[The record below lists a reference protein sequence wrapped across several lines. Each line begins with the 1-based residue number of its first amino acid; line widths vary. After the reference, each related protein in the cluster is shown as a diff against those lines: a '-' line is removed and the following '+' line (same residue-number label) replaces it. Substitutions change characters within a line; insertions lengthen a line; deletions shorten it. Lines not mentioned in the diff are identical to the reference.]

1 MGSERTIDLVFENTA
16 SREAS
21 YQLFDL
27 LVKSVHEKAKQKQL
41 SQYRN
46 ALVVKKRNKYSDF
59 MAAIKM
65 SRALMSQA
73 GVRVNLVLPHGLK
86 EPRNLR
92 LLHGGR
98 LVPTTLSFE
107 EVRSSPPC
115 LMKIETA
122 VQYARFFVP
131 VAGIPEGAVVA
142 QTNASSASCPV
153 CVKSRNVHSAFRWTI
168 WCSKRS
174 ATGRSLRCGRCRR

>member
-1 MGSERTIDLVFENTA
+1 MLTTPLISFLILRLLASQVGSERTIDLLFENTA

-73 GVRVNLVLPHGLK
+73 GVRVNLVLAHGHK

-92 LLHGGR
+92 ILHGGR
-98 LVPTTLSFE
+98 LVPTALSFE
-107 EVRSSPPC
+107 EVSAH
-115 LMKIETA
+115 L
-122 VQYARFFVP
+122 AR
-131 VAGIPEGAVVA
+131 G
-142 QTNASSASCPV
+142 
-153 CVKSRNVHSAFRWTI
+153 
-168 WCSKRS
+168 S
-174 ATGRSLRCGRCRR
+174 ATPFELLVVSYSIS